1 MNTSVG
7 HLASN
12 GETRPGELLPGPAAV
27 DGKPVRG
34 LLVIASGLD
43 GGGSAAFAIW
53 HLDLV
58 GNPTGA
64 WVVPESE
71 LLRDRSKARR
81 LLAICERRALAAY
94 DPTEAL
100 DILALTAAAARVPA
114 DIEMIWGNHLCLLG
128 CAVDEIR
135 EARAAYSS
143 AVELEKA
150 RTGRTL
156 APIEWPDPLPE
167 TAPASLGEFLSQAG
181 VLAPAGVSPAAS
193 AALAVGRAVRWCI
206 EVWMNTETARSR
218 RAYLRERF
226 GPAQPVPPSWRDAV
240 TGVYRQKL
248 PPAE

>member
-1 MNTSVG
+1 MTTPMS
-7 HLASN
+7 HP
-12 GETRPGELLPGPAAV
+12 TPGEIRPAEFLPGPASV

-43 GGGSAAFAIW
+43 GGGDPAFAIW

-81 LLAICERRALAAY
+81 LLAVCERRALAAY

-114 DIEMIWGNHLCLLG
+114 DIEVIWGNHLCLLG
-128 CAVDEIR
+128 RAIEETK
-135 EARAAYSS
+135 EARNSYSR
-143 AVELEKA
+143 AVESEKA
-150 RTGRTL
+150 RTGRIL
-156 APIEWPDPLPE
+156 APLEWQDPLPE
-167 TAPASLGEFLSQAG
+167 ATPASLGEFLSQAG
-181 VLAPAGVSPAAS
+181 VLAPSDVSPAAS

-206 EVWMNTETARSR
+206 EVWTNTEMTRSR
-218 RAYLRERF
+218 RPYLRERF

-240 TGVYRQKL
+240 TGVYQRVL
-248 PPAE
+248 PAPQ